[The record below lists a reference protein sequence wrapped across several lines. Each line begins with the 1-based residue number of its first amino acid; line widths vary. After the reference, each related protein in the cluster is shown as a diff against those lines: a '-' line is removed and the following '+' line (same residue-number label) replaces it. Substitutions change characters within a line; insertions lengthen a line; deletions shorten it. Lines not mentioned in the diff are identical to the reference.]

1 MYLPSVNYK
10 NGKGGS
16 SLLYKMKVFTDE
28 DKHKNVSSFCFTLQ
42 TLIVSDLLE
51 NIEKNILQKQ
61 LANLNRNFAGMIC
74 GK

>member
-28 DKHKNVSSFCFTLQ
+28 KRWNPVYC
-42 TLIVSDLLE
+42 
-51 NIEKNILQKQ
+51 
-61 LANLNRNFAGMIC
+61 AGIP
-74 GK
+74 

>member
-1 MYLPSVNYK
+1 
-10 NGKGGS
+10 
-16 SLLYKMKVFTDE
+16 
-28 DKHKNVSSFCFTLQ
+28 LQ